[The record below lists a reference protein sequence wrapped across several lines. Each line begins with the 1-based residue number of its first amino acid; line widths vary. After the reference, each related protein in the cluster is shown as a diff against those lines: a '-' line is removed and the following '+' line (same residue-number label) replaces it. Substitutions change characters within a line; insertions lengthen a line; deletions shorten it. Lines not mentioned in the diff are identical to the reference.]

1 MAIWNNVGNVER
13 ETLEKAYAVS
23 AKFNF
28 YVVALTCQKANGS
41 VPVATS
47 VVRYVLNSCSTVCD
61 PLTHCVISIVGRLKR
76 DVSKQDWATP
86 RWGMGGEGAGLVSGI
101 RVL

>member
-1 MAIWNNVGNVER
+1 MVIGNNVGNVEQ
-13 ETLEKAYAVS
+13 ETLEKTYAVS

-47 VVRYVLNSCSTVCD
+47 IVRYVLNSCSTVCD
-61 PLTHCVISIVGRLKR
+61 LLTRCVMSIVGRLKH
-76 DVSKQDWATP
+76 DVSKRDWVTP
-86 RWGMGGEGAGLVSGI
+86 RWGMGGEGVGLVSGI
-101 RVL
+101 CVL